1 MQDSVKMVLVLLYKL
16 LGELQFPLLEK
27 HIVPAAKRIGA
38 KLFEIA
44 APEFGEVVIGRKKLK
59 TFAKY
64 VGTKTV

>member
-1 MQDSVKMVLVLLYKL
+1 MQDSVKMVLVLLYKI

-27 HIVPAAKRIGA
+27 YIVPAAKRIGA

-44 APEFGEVVIGRKKLK
+44 ALEIGKVVIGQKKLK